1 MDDPTSLIENDEFIT
16 DCARYAEGLLSE
28 KEVKKKH
35 HFDDNTWTRLGE
47 DETLIEAIEAEK
59 ARRIRNGSTK
69 RERAQQLV
77 VQAPDVLG
85 GIMLDASASPKHPT
99 EAPPSPEIIRMGP
112 AAATLPPAGPKAHPA
127 EKFLSW
133 LLNHWTKPTIS
144 LREICRHGPSD
155 TRNWESA
162 MDLAETL
169 VQRGW
174 FIRRETQRRDMR
186 VWQILREPPKF

>member
-1 MDDPTSLIENDEFIT
+1 MTTNDESGRSVF
-16 DCARYAEGLLSE
+16 ARYIADIPEPE
-28 KEVKKKH
+28 
-35 HFDDNTWTRLGE
+35 R
-47 DETLIEAIEAEK
+47 IE
-59 ARRIRNGSTK
+59 
-69 RERAQQLV
+69 
-77 VQAPDVLG
+77 
-85 GIMLDASASPKHPT
+85 
-99 EAPPSPEIIRMGP
+99 PEIIRMGP
-112 AAATLPPAGPKAHPA
+112 ATAMIPPAGPKAHPT

-133 LLNHWTKPTIS
+133 LLNYWTKPMIS

>member
-1 MDDPTSLIENDEFIT
+1 MANLFE
-16 DCARYAEGLLSE
+16 
-28 KEVKKKH
+28 
-35 HFDDNTWTRLGE
+35 RLDRG
-47 DETLIEAIEAEK
+47 
-59 ARRIRNGSTK
+59 R
-69 RERAQQLV
+69 
-77 VQAPDVLG
+77 P
-85 GIMLDASASPKHPT
+85 PT

>member
-1 MDDPTSLIENDEFIT
+1 MSRVP
-16 DCARYAEGLLSE
+16 RLLSTTT
-28 KEVKKKH
+28 
-35 HFDDNTWTRLGE
+35 NQLRSTPTMSTPMRL
-47 DETLIEAIEAEK
+47 TP
-59 ARRIRNGSTK
+59 RRRAWSRQSRQQK
-69 RERAQQLV
+69 RMTAVAKDIFERLCRA
-77 VQAPDVLG
+77 
-85 GIMLDASASPKHPT
+85 T
-99 EAPPSPEIIRMGP
+99 EAAPSPEIIRMGP
-112 AAATLPPAGPKAHPA
+112 AAATIPPAGPKAHPA

>member
-1 MDDPTSLIENDEFIT
+1 MSTMAMNDSGETSFF
-16 DCARYAEGLLSE
+16 ARYIDAP
-28 KEVKKKH
+28 KE
-35 HFDDNTWTRLGE
+35 
-47 DETLIEAIEAEK
+47 
-59 ARRIRNGSTK
+59 
-69 RERAQQLV
+69 
-77 VQAPDVLG
+77 P
-85 GIMLDASASPKHPT
+85 PT
-99 EAPPSPEIIRMGP
+99 EPEIIRMGP
-112 AAATLPPAGPKAHPA
+112 AATTIPPAGPKAHPT

-133 LLNHWTKPTIS
+133 LLNYWTKPTIS

-162 MDLAETL
+162 MDLSETL